1 MSVTSFFSSFLNT
14 VHGDAPEEKQPESET
29 TEEEVAEAEEPS
41 KESEEEEEVEAEDVC
56 LHSGY
61 KCRPLLLMSL
71 RSIGS
76 PYHFGGVQKVSS
88 MRFSNETFRTLPGEG
103 AIWTRL

>member
-14 VHGDAPEEKQPESET
+14 VHGDAPEEKQPDDKT
-29 TEEEVAEAEEPS
+29 IEEEVVEAGEPS

-61 KCRPLLLMSL
+61 EKSLLMFIL

-76 PYHFGGVQKVSS
+76 PYHYGGVQKLSS
-88 MRFSNETFRTLPGEG
+88 VRFSNETFRTLPREG
-103 AIWTRL
+103 AVWTRL

>member
-14 VHGDAPEEKQPESET
+14 VHGDAPEEKQPDNKT
-29 TEEEVAEAEEPS
+29 IEEEVAEAGEPP

-61 KCRPLLLMSL
+61 KYRLLLLIL
-71 RSIGS
+71 RSIGPS
-76 PYHFGGVQKVSS
+76 HHYGRVQKFSS
-88 MRFSNETFRTLPGEG
+88 MRFFNETFRTLPREG

>member
-41 KESEEEEEVEAEDVC
+41 KESEEEEVEAEDVC